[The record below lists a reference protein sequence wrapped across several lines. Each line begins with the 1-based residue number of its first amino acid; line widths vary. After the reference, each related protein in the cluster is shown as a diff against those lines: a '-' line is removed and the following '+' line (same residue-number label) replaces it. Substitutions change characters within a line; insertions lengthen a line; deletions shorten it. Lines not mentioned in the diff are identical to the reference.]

1 MLRILDKNKVPVKGL
16 RKYSDLCIEN
26 SIELDDKTL
35 TFSVPYRNVRSA
47 IVVEGYIET
56 KEDRFVV
63 KEIEKSSE
71 GTANITAQLDLE
83 SLEGKPFRTFRSE
96 EQTIKAAL
104 QLAFTGT
111 GWTVG
116 ECSVSKKRTLSMA
129 NVSALDVLK
138 QALKTYRAEIK
149 IDSKKQ
155 SIDIYPEIGSDKGV
169 YFSDQLNLRKLT
181 VQYSTYDFYTEI
193 EPYGKDGLTI
203 ETVNSGKIYLENHQ
217 YSSKKK
223 RCIWKDE
230 RYTIADSLKEDAAAK
245 LADMSKPYVSYSADI
260 VDLSRNSQKYSIL
273 QYEIGDTV
281 TLIDHVTGEK
291 EKQRI
296 VSVKIYPEAPEK
308 NSCTLANKVLT
319 FDELAQK
326 YEDTA
331 DTVDNIT
338 NDNGQ
343 IDGDAIDGIHSRQ
356 IIDLENGIIESAY
369 IKELGVKYLDVSGK
383 ITAVEGEFGILK
395 SNTAQ
400 FEETYTKRLEAVE
413 GDIYTLRTTDFTAVN
428 AKIGILDN
436 EFGNIKVLLSGG
448 AGIGEI
454 QNIHLTSQNAVIDS
468 ALIRSAVMQTV
479 SVADLLAGTISTN
492 KFLIASDDG
501 GIRIQGATQ
510 QWSDTDGTVRMQA
523 GRDANGDFTFSLFDK
538 TGKGILIDATGV
550 KPDAIADGLIVN
562 KMVSDSANIA
572 ASKLDINS
580 LFTEINNSSKVIKSM
595 DTIKNYSITALSD
608 AKKYTDECDKL
619 VIKDSQ
625 DYSKSYTLSEIGKL
639 EASGGNLVKGYRFS
653 DDNIKAYWNTA
664 GTIKSGQNDPDGGK
678 NAVAIVADA
687 ANCYLASKRNENT
700 IINATGRYTVTFWA
714 KASKAQTVTFSFNK
728 VSESIAL
735 TTTWKKFSFIKDITS
750 IATSGSLIIFGGSNS
765 ISTGDGTIY
774 IYRPD
779 VRHGYSS
786 EDIFNLLTNNG
797 NIQGMYMTDGKLYW
811 NGTYIKSKSITT
823 AALAADSVTAEKI
836 KVDDL
841 YSLKASIAGFKISSD
856 TISHQSITN
865 PESGIGQNYYD
876 TFFSSKD
883 KRLTFRKGP
892 GTSDYITFDIRGL
905 RASGGKRLNLISDA
919 ETNDSSE
926 GFSSGAHHSMG
937 HTNIYGNLYVADS
950 FRTAGTKQAVRQT
963 ENYGEKG
970 VYCYETP
977 TPHFGDIGSGEI
989 SEDGKCCIDIE
1000 DILKEMINTEMQYYV
1015 FLQKCGE
1022 GDLYVSEC
1030 FPDYFI
1036 VTGTPG
1042 LRFFWELK
1050 AKQKGY
1056 EYNRYEGED
1065 RVVGFR
1071 KIAYDEEYIAETEK
1085 LIEEREEI

>member
-1 MLRILDKNKVPVKGL
+1 MRFQKEVNIFAPDAILKRFQANETNFSVVKGKIEALISESEILELQNSKVTMYSKLADVKLTVDGLEQTYTDITSKYDAVSGKYTDLDAKVAEYKSGVDGMSQNLSRVQTNL
-16 RKYSDLCIEN
+16 RDNYSTTATMNATIQAKIDGLSSTISQTYATGSDVQQKLASADATAKGYADAAKQAAVDTAQASAKELLKSYATVTQTQSMIDQKAG
-26 SIELDDKTL
+26 SIESKVSSTYATKKSVGELQTWKTEASQKI
-35 TFSVPYRNVRSA
+35 TDSA
-47 IVVEGYIET
+47 IVSTVTSSTEWT
-56 KEDRFVV
+56 KKAD
-63 KEIEKSSE
+63 K
-71 GTANITAQLDLE
+71 A
-83 SLEGKPFRTFRSE
+83 SLISQINQSA
-96 EQTIKAAL
+96 EQ
-104 QLAFTGT
+104 
-111 GWTVG
+111 
-116 ECSVSKKRTLSMA
+116 
-129 NVSALDVLK
+129 
-138 QALKTYRAEIK
+138 IK
-149 IDSKKQ
+149 I
-155 SIDIYPEIGSDKGV
+155 
-169 YFSDQLNLRKLT
+169 R
-181 VQYSTYDFYTEI
+181 
-193 EPYGKDGLTI
+193 
-203 ETVNSGKIYLENHQ
+203 
-217 YSSKKK
+217 
-223 RCIWKDE
+223 
-230 RYTIADSLKEDAAAK
+230 
-245 LADMSKPYVSYSADI
+245 
-260 VDLSRNSQKYSIL
+260 
-273 QYEIGDTV
+273 
-281 TLIDHVTGEK
+281 
-291 EKQRI
+291 
-296 VSVKIYPEAPEK
+296 
-308 NSCTLANKVLT
+308 AN
-319 FDELAQK
+319 
-326 YEDTA
+326 
-331 DTVDNIT
+331 
-338 NDNGQ
+338 
-343 IDGDAIDGIHSRQ
+343 
-356 IIDLENGIIESAY
+356 IIDL
-369 IKELGVKYLDVSGK
+369 
-383 ITAVEGEFGILK
+383 
-395 SNTAQ
+395 Q
-400 FEETYTKRLEAVE
+400 
-413 GDIYTLRTTDFTAVN
+413 
-428 AKIGILDN
+428 
-436 EFGNIKVLLSGG
+436 GNIS
-448 AGIGEI
+448 I
-454 QNIHLTSQNAVIDS
+454 TD
-468 ALIRSAVMQTV
+468 
-479 SVADLLAGTISTN
+479 ISN
-492 KFLIASDDG
+492 
-501 GIRIQGATQ
+501 
-510 QWSDTDGTVRMQA
+510 
-523 GRDANGDFTFSLFDK
+523 DA
-538 TGKGILIDATGV
+538 
-550 KPDAIADGLIVN
+550 
-562 KMVSDSANIA
+562 
-572 ASKLDINS
+572 
-580 LFTEINNSSKVIKSM
+580 M

-619 VIKDSQ
+619 VLKDSQ

-841 YSLKASIAGFKISSD
+841 HSLKASIAGFKISSD

-892 GTSDYITFDIRGL
+892 GTSDYITFDIQGL

-963 ENYGEKG
+963 DNYGEKG

-989 SEDGKCCIDIE
+989 SEDGKCYIDIE